1 MAALDMNSLKNY
13 VHAED
18 HLQFQNLAEGT
29 VSLLIT
35 HSNLKQQWPEIR
47 VDLHTTVG
55 ALKDR
60 LYRHGG
66 TGSGFQ
72 KLLLRSADSSQ
83 VLCELADESRM
94 LGFYG
99 VQSGMNVHIVD
110 TDPYSFSKD
119 GGLENVNLVKKYE
132 MSDEDYAKRENSL
145 RNYKLKM
152 REKDPYWTFLKENR
166 REPKY
171 KDKLPGPE
179 SVKDIPIGARCEVQ
193 PGARRGEVK
202 WTGEGEEGLLLAGYW
217 VGVAFDEPLGKNNG
231 TIKGKAFFSCPDNHG
246 AFVRP
251 DRVTVGDF
259 PELDIDDL
267 DSSDDE
273 EYALG

>member
-1 MAALDMNSLKNY
+1 MAALNLSSLKNY

-18 HLQFQNLAEGT
+18 HLQFQGLAEGT

-72 KLLLRSADSSQ
+72 KLVLRSEAGE
-83 VLCELADESRM
+83 VLCELGDDSRM

-145 RNYKLKM
+145 RRYKEKM

-171 KDKLPGPE
+171 KDNLPGPD
-179 SVKDIPIGARCEVQ
+179 SVEKIPIGARCEVQ
-193 PGARRGEVK
+193 PGSRRGEVK
-202 WTGEGEEGLLLAGYW
+202 WTGEGPEGYLGPGYW
-217 VGVAFDEPLGKNNG
+217 VGVAFDEPMGKNNG
-231 TIKGKAFFSCPDNHG
+231 TIKDKTFFSCPDNHG

-259 PELDIDDL
+259 PELDLDDL

-273 EYALG
+273 EYALS